1 MTVSFL
7 VQYLWPRSMSGFYVK
22 NSSKTGQCRS
32 VLVLFYFGGQG
43 HGWIPVT
50 YWACDWL
57 FCFHSRWGFQ
67 KFWISHN
74 KTISGDETKW
84 TGWGA
89 RNYFSILYMLILKY
103 GGAGIVETTNLVPSQ
118 PEALRDG
125 FIWRSVTLATLDQI
139 SRCNRWQGRFSRITI
154 EVSHLNQCS
163 SIEFYSLLIK

>member
-1 MTVSFL
+1 MPVSFL

-22 NSSKTGQCRS
+22 NSSKTAQCRS

-50 YWACDWL
+50 YWACEVVL
-57 FCFHSRWGFQ
+57 FSFKMGFQ

-103 GGAGIVETTNLVPSQ
+103 GGAGIVETTILVPSQ

-125 FIWRSVTLATLDQI
+125 FVWRSVTLATLDQI
-139 SRCNRWQGRFSRITI
+139 SRCNRLQGRFSRITI

>member
-1 MTVSFL
+1 ML
-7 VQYLWPRSMSGFYVK
+7 KILPRQRNV
-22 NSSKTGQCRS
+22 GQFS
-32 VLVLFYFGGQG
+32 FYFILEDKGMGGSRLLIG
-43 HGWIPVT
+43 PVK
-50 YWACDWL
+50 L

-125 FIWRSVTLATLDQI
+125 FMWRSVTLATLDQI
-139 SRCNRWQGRFSRITI
+139 SCCNRLQGRFSRITI
-154 EVSHLNQCS
+154 EVCHLNQCS